1 MNKPVLGIVGGI
13 GSGKSF
19 VAERLVALGGHL
31 IVADALGHE
40 GLRQPDIKAAIRA
53 RWGDYVFRDGEVD
66 RRRLA
71 KIVFADE
78 AERHA
83 LEAIQ
88 FPYIGRRVAEEIA
101 KARLDPSV
109 RFVIL
114 DAAVLLEAGWRSRC
128 DHVLFVDAPR
138 PVRLERVKSRG
149 WTEADLAAREAHQM
163 PLVEKRALC
172 DEVLVNDG
180 AIDTLLGRLGE
191 ISSKWHL
198 QVPDVPLE

>member
-1 MNKPVLGIVGGI
+1 MHKPVLGIVGGI
-13 GSGKSF
+13 GSGKSL

-40 GLRQPDIKAAIRA
+40 GLRRPEIKAAIRA
-53 RWGDYVFRDGEVD
+53 RFGEDVFDNGDVD

-78 AERHA
+78 NERHA

-88 FPYIGRRVAEEIA
+88 FPYIGRRVDEEID
-101 KARLDPSV
+101 KARRDPAI

-114 DAAVLLEAGWRSRC
+114 DAAVLLEAGWRARC

-138 PVRLERVKSRG
+138 HVRLERVKSRG

-163 PLVEKRALC
+163 PLDEKRALA
-172 DEVLVNDG
+172 DAILVNDG
-180 AIDTLLGRLGE
+180 AIDTVVQRLGE

-198 QVPDVPLE
+198 HVSDAPLE

>member
-1 MNKPVLGIVGGI
+1 MSKPVLGIVGGI

-19 VAERLVALGGHL
+19 VAEHLVALGGHL

-40 GLRQPDIKAAIRA
+40 GLRQPEIKAAIRA
-53 RWGDYVFRDGEVD
+53 RWGDDVFHGDDID

-78 AERHA
+78 TDRRA

-88 FPYIGRRVAEEIA
+88 FPYIGRRVDEEID
-101 KARLDPSV
+101 KARRDRAV

-149 WTEADLAAREAHQM
+149 WTEADLVAREAHQM
-163 PLVEKRALC
+163 PLDEKTALC

-180 AIDTLLGRLGE
+180 AIGAVARRLRE

-198 QVPDVPLE
+198 QVPDGPLE

>member
-31 IVADALGHE
+31 IIADALGHE
-40 GLRQPDIKAAIRA
+40 GLRQPEIKAAIRA
-53 RWGDYVFRDGEVD
+53 RWGDDVFRDGEVD

-71 KIVFADE
+71 KIVFANE

-88 FPYIGRRVAEEIA
+88 FPYIGRRVAEEIDR
-101 KARLDPSV
+101 ARRDPAV

-114 DAAVLLEAGWRSRC
+114 DAAVVLEAGWRSKC
-128 DHVLFVDAPR
+128 DHVLFIDAPR
-138 PVRLERVKSRG
+138 QVRLQRVQARG
-149 WTEADLAAREAHQM
+149 WTEAELTAREAHQM
-163 PLVEKRALC
+163 PLDEKRALA
-172 DEVLVNDG
+172 DAVLVNDG
-180 AIDTLLGRLGE
+180 TIAAVDGGLRE

-198 QVPDVPLE
+198 H

>member
-19 VAERLVALGGHL
+19 VADRLVALGGHL

-40 GLRQPDIKAAIRA
+40 GLRQPDIKKAIRA
-53 RWGDYVFRDGEVD
+53 RWGDGVFISGDVD

-78 AERHA
+78 TERNA

-88 FPYIGRRVAEEIA
+88 FPYIGRRVDEEID
-101 KARLDPSV
+101 KARRDPAIG
-109 RFVIL
+109 FVLL
-114 DAAVLLEAGWRSRC
+114 DAAVLLEAGWRAKC
-128 DHVLFVDAPR
+128 NHVLFVDAPR
-138 PVRLERVKSRG
+138 HVRLERVKSRG

-163 PLVEKRALC
+163 PLDEKRAMC

-180 AIDTLLGRLGE
+180 TIATVESRLRE
-191 ISSKWHL
+191 FSSKWHL
-198 QVPDVPLE
+198 QVPDAPLE

>member
-1 MNKPVLGIVGGI
+1 MNKPVIGIVGGI

-40 GLRQPDIKAAIRA
+40 GLRQPEIKQTIRT
-53 RWGDYVFRDGEVD
+53 RWGDVVSDSGEVD

-78 AERHA
+78 TERHA
-83 LEAIQ
+83 LEAILY
-88 FPYIGRRVAEEIA
+88 PYIGRRVDEEID
-101 KARLDPSV
+101 KSHRDPAIG
-109 RFVIL
+109 FVIL

-128 DHVLFVDAPR
+128 DHILFVDAPR
-138 PVRLERVKSRG
+138 RVRLERVKSRG
-149 WTEADLAAREAHQM
+149 WTDADLAAREAHQM
-163 PLVEKRALC
+163 PLAEKMALA
-172 DEVLVNDG
+172 DAVLVNDG
-180 AIDTLLGRLGE
+180 AMGTVVQRLGE

-198 QVPDVPLE
+198 HVPDAPLE

>member
-19 VAERLVALGGHL
+19 VAQRLVALGGHL

-40 GLRQPDIKAAIRA
+40 GLRQPEIKHAIRE
-53 RWGDYVFRDGEVD
+53 RWGDGVFDGDEVD

-71 KIVFADE
+71 KIVFADD

-83 LEAIQ
+83 LEALQ
-88 FPYIGRRVAEEIA
+88 FPYIGRRVAEEID
-101 KARLDPSV
+101 KARRDPAIG
-109 RFVIL
+109 FVIL

-138 PVRLERVKSRG
+138 HLRLERVKVRG

-163 PLVEKRALC
+163 PLDEKRALC

-180 AIDTLLGRLGE
+180 TIAAVDSRLRDF
-191 ISSKWHL
+191 SSKWHL
-198 QVPDVPLE
+198 QSSDTRLE